1 MNLYEINKKL
11 LHAKNEVALLV
22 LLKDNYPAV
31 GDMIRHK
38 TEEKK
43 FKKLTEQTFST
54 IEYYDEWRYFEVK
67 KDNKWDI
74 QSDMNTSLL
83 YTRYKNCGGN

>member
-11 LHAKNEVALLV
+11 LHAKNEVALLI

-43 FKKLTEQTFST
+43 FKKLTEQIFNI
-54 IEYYDEWRYFEVK
+54 IEHYDEWQYFEVK
-67 KDNKWDI
+67 KDNK
-74 QSDMNTSLL
+74 
-83 YTRYKNCGGN
+83 